1 LTLSPADLA
10 AIERAVS
17 KNAAAGSGYPE
28 MAMAQL
34 DSGKPGWLAAGTG
47 LFGSTIAA
55 FEAKWK
61 RNGQD
66 SRRCFAIAPQI

>member
-34 DSGKPGWLAAGTG
+34 DS
-47 LFGSTIAA
+47 
-55 FEAKWK
+55 EK
-61 RNGQD
+61 R
-66 SRRCFAIAPQI
+66 